1 MNKLNFLSPD
11 KNNLY
16 VYLYSGISLFSISIL
31 IVFLNSFFS
40 LDLTSFL
47 PGTISYFLPLAI
59 GFIGLHLIRIEY
71 SGIKFLDIINKNI
84 NTNKFNALLSLLIIF
99 AVIKSLPPLLRWF
112 IIDANFTGDSKDAC
126 SGAGACWAYIK
137 TWFNRFM
144 YGMYPNAEQW
154 RINLSFIALAFLGGV
169 GFFASEKFK
178 NI

>member
-16 VYLYSGISLFSISIL
+16 PYLYSGISLFSLSIL
-31 IVFLNSFFS
+31 SVFLNSFFS

-47 PGTISYFLPLAI
+47 PGTISYFLPLII

-99 AVIKSLPPLLRWF
+99 AVIKSIPPLL
-112 IIDANFTGDSKDAC
+112 S
-126 SGAGACWAYIK
+126 
-137 TWFNRFM
+137 
-144 YGMYPNAEQW
+144 
-154 RINLSFIALAFLGGV
+154 LSLIH
-169 GFFASEKFK
+169 
-178 NI
+178 I

>member
-16 VYLYSGISLFSISIL
+16 PYLYSGISLFSLSIL
-31 IVFLNSFFS
+31 IVFLNSFFN

-47 PGTISYFLPLAI
+47 PGTLSYFLPLII

-99 AVIKSLPPLLRWF
+99 GYK
-112 IIDANFTGDSKDAC
+112 
-126 SGAGACWAYIK
+126 
-137 TWFNRFM
+137 
-144 YGMYPNAEQW
+144 
-154 RINLSFIALAFLGGV
+154 INSTAFKLV
-169 GFFASEKFK
+169 H
-178 NI
+178 N